1 MGNVKKSIGFL
12 TVWSNL
18 CVQARLSRAQTAS
31 ANPGLTS
38 KCLVLLNM
46 AINKS
51 HIRIIHYIILHM
63 QPLANC

>member
-1 MGNVKKSIGFL
+1 MGSVKKSIGFL

-51 HIRIIHYIILHM
+51 HIRII
-63 QPLANC
+63 